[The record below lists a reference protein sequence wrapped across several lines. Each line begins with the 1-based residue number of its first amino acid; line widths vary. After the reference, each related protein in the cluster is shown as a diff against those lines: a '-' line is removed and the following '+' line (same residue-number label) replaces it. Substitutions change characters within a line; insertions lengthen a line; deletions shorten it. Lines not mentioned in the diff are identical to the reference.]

1 MHKYYIKKY
10 QDPSGGIA
18 KLGANETLK
27 KIKGFTDQHSD
38 FIKGGVQKLVGL
50 GIDASTD
57 IENNLLGVQR
67 DGVDDLANGAA
78 KIATKFGPWGY
89 LAAGV
94 IKGANF
100 LSKGFGEK
108 VGGFDGGTGSSGFQ
122 DYTMEGKQFR
132 ANPLNIFSAFTKSN
146 SAKAYEAHVK
156 RQAEE
161 FAKAKNIVDEQ
172 DMQNKARNQRLQEE
186 NMLTQQT
193 LTGGADYSAIL
204 AKKGGKL
211 DILKAQLGYK
221 FIKKEPIIEEIYE
234 EQPER
239 DIETIELFEDD
250 SIEYQN
256 EQLQNES
263 EKKKNIEQ
271 FKNGGSIIPE
281 GALHKNKHHI
291 DNPELEGQITEKGIP
306 VITIEEDGGVIQHA
320 EIEAGEIILEISIS
334 KQIEKLWKEGTDEAA
349 IEAGKILAK
358 EICRN
363 TTDKTGLI
371 KQTKKDENNNQQ

>member
-18 KLGANETLK
+18 KLGASKTLQRV
-27 KIKGFTDQHSD
+27 KGFTDKYKDVIQS
-38 FIKGGVQKLVGL
+38 GVQQLSGFA
-50 GIDASTD
+50 IDASTD
-57 IENNLLGVQR
+57 IANNMLGVQR

-78 KIATKFGPWGY
+78 KFATKFGAAGY
-89 LAAGV
+89 LTAGI

-146 SAKAYEAHVK
+146 SAKAYEAEVK
-156 RQAEE
+156 RQAERY
-161 FAKAKNIVDEQ
+161 AMAKNIVDEQ

-193 LTGGADYSAIL
+193 LMGGADYSAIL

-221 FIKKEPIIEEIYE
+221 FIKKESPVEEIYE

-256 EQLQNES
+256 EYIQNES
-263 EKKKNIEQ
+263 
-271 FKNGGSIIPE
+271 
-281 GALHKNKHHI
+281 
-291 DNPELEGQITEKGIP
+291 
-306 VITIEEDGGVIQHA
+306 
-320 EIEAGEIILEISIS
+320 
-334 KQIEKLWKEGTDEAA
+334 
-349 IEAGKILAK
+349 
-358 EICRN
+358 
-363 TTDKTGLI
+363 
-371 KQTKKDENNNQQ
+371 